1 MTDYGYGLWE
11 LVIFNSVLMI
21 AFAFSFFRPRSK
33 LDWRAF
39 GGFSAFIVA
48 LFTEMYGYPLT
59 IYLLTGPLAGLVPG
73 VNFSHSDGHLLN
85 DLVGWKGN
93 PHLSPFHI
101 ASYVV
106 IIAGFWTVYA
116 GWKALFA
123 AGKSGE
129 LATTGPYAHVRHPQ
143 YLGFILVMAGFLLQW
158 PTLVTLAMFPVLLV
172 VYARLATREEHSVRA
187 EFGDE
192 YDAWAALTP
201 RFWPRWRTLR
211 RAGPPGWALGPRL
224 MLARAHMALRHHRPS
239 ASSAEPD
246 VPEEEGPPSVPA
258 AKTPGSSPHRRPAP
272 APTALARSG
281 AAAPGQSQDRGPT
294 S

>member
-1 MTDYGYGLWE
+1 MTDYAYGLWE

-33 LDWRAF
+33 LDWRAL

-59 IYLLTGPLAGLVPG
+59 IYLLTGPLAGVVPG
-73 VNFSHSDGHLLN
+73 VNLSHSDGHLLN
-85 DLVGWKGN
+85 DLVGWKGD

-106 IIAGFWTVYA
+106 IIGGFWLVYA
-116 GWKALFA
+116 GWRTLFA
-123 AGKSGE
+123 ASKRGE
-129 LATTGPYAHVRHPQ
+129 LATAGPYAHVRHPQ

-172 VYARLATREEHSVRA
+172 LYRRLAGREEHLVQA
-187 EFGDE
+187 EFGE
-192 YDAWAALTP
+192 AYDAWAAVTP
-201 RFWPRWRTLR
+201 RFVPRWGTLR
-211 RAGPPGWALGPRL
+211 YSEPPGWSTAPRL
-224 MLARAHMALRHHRPS
+224 MVARAHAALRHNAPPKPRAEAGVPKVARPS
-239 ASSAEPD
+239 RPTGRTS
-246 VPEEEGPPSVPA
+246 GG
-258 AKTPGSSPHRRPAP
+258 TPHRRPAP
-272 APTALARSG
+272 APTGLARAG
-281 AAAPGQSQDRGPT
+281 RAAPGPIEARSWP